1 MKTLLK
7 TLCQTSMQAA
17 VARQASLTKP
27 AGSLGRLEEMAIWL
41 AGCQG
46 RVCPKIERPWI
57 SVFAADHGVTE
68 EGVSA
73 FPAVVTQEMVKN
85 FAAGGAAIT
94 VLARENGAQF
104 EVVDVGVFNDVA
116 PLPSLIS
123 ARVAAGSSNFKLQ
136 PAMTEAQ
143 LQAALTAGEAA
154 VERALAAGA
163 DLFIGGEMGIGNTT
177 AAAAMISRLC
187 NAPLETIV
195 GHGTGINDEQKQHK
209 TKVIQTA
216 LDLHRAA
223 MTDAMSVL
231 QHIGGLEIAALTGA
245 YLHCARHGLPMV
257 IDGVISCAAA
267 LVACKV
273 APKAKAWM
281 VFAHQSVEPAQQ
293 AVFSDL
299 AVDPLIDLQMRLGEG
314 SGAALAIPLI
324 KLACALHAQM
334 ATFEQAGVSGAD

>member
-1 MKTLLK
+1 MKS
-7 TLCQTSMQAA
+7 LCQTSLQTAA
-17 VARQASLTKP
+17 ARQAMLTKP
-27 AGSLGRLEEMAIWL
+27 AGSLGRLEELAIWL

-46 RVCPKIERPWI
+46 EVCPEIKLPWI
-57 SVFAADHGVTE
+57 SVFAADHGVTA

-104 EVVDVGVFNDVA
+104 EVVDVGVFNDVTA
-116 PLPSLIS
+116 DLGPLPNLVSV
-123 ARVAAGSSNFKLQ
+123 RVASGSANFMQ
-136 PAMTEAQ
+136 QAAMTESE
-143 LQAALTAGEAA
+143 LQAALQAGEAA

-177 AAAAMISRLC
+177 AAAAIISQLC
-187 NAPLETIV
+187 DVPIETVV
-195 GHGTGINDEQKQHK
+195 GHGTGINDKQKQHK
-209 TKVIQTA
+209 AKVIQTA
-216 LDLHRAA
+216 LDLHRHA
-223 MTDAMSVL
+223 MTDAMGVL
-231 QHIGGLEIAALTGA
+231 RHVGGLEIAALTGA
-245 YLHCARHGLPMV
+245 YLHGARHGLPMV

-267 LVACKV
+267 LLACKV
-273 APKAKAWM
+273 APQAKEWM
-281 VFAHQSVEPAQQ
+281 VFGHQSVEPAQQ
-293 AVFSDL
+293 AVFADL
-299 AVDPLIDLQMRLGEG
+299 GVAPLIDLQMRLGEG

>member
-1 MKTLLK
+1 MKS
-7 TLCQTSMQAA
+7 LCQTSMHAA
-17 VARQASLTKP
+17 AARQAMLTKP
-27 AGSLGRLEEMAIWL
+27 AGSLGRLEELAIWL

-46 RVCPKIERPWI
+46 EVCPEIKLPWI

-104 EVVDVGVFNDVA
+104 EVVDVGVFNNVA
-116 PLPSLIS
+116 PLPNLVSV
-123 ARVAAGSSNFKLQ
+123 RVACGSANFMQ
-136 PAMTEAQ
+136 QAAMTESE
-143 LQAALTAGEAA
+143 LQASLQAGEAA

-177 AAAAMISRLC
+177 AAAAIISQLC
-187 NAPLETIV
+187 GVPVATIV
-195 GHGTGINDEQKQHK
+195 GHGTGINDDQKQHK
-209 TKVIQTA
+209 AKVIQTA
-216 LDLHRAA
+216 LDLHRPA
-223 MTDAMSVL
+223 MSDAMSVL
-231 QHIGGLEIAALTGA
+231 RHVGGLEIAALSGA

-267 LVACKV
+267 LVVCRV
-273 APKAKAWM
+273 APDAKHWM
-281 VFAHQSVEPAQQ
+281 VFGHQSVEPAQQ
-293 AVFSDL
+293 AVFADL
-299 AVDPLIDLQMRLGEG
+299 AVTPLIDLQMRLGEG

-334 ATFEQAGVSGAD
+334 ATFEQAGVSNAD

>member
-1 MKTLLK
+1 MKA
-7 TLCQTSMQAA
+7 LCQTSLQAA

-46 RVCPKIERPWI
+46 TVCPQITLPWI

-94 VLARENGAQF
+94 VLARENGARF

-116 PLPSLIS
+116 PLPNLVTV
-123 ARVAAGSSNFKLQ
+123 RVAAGSANLMRQ
-136 PAMTEAQ
+136 PAMTENE
-143 LQAALTAGEAA
+143 LQAALKAGEAA

-177 AAAAMISRLC
+177 AAAAIISQLC
-187 NAPLETIV
+187 DVPIETIT
-195 GHGTGINDEQKQHK
+195 GHGTGINHQQKQHK
-209 TKVIQTA
+209 AQVIQTA
-216 LDLHRAA
+216 LDLHRHA

-231 QHIGGLEIAALTGA
+231 RHVGGLEIAALVGA

-267 LVACKV
+267 LVACRV
-273 APKAKAWM
+273 APDAREWM
-281 VFAHQSVEPAQQ
+281 LFGHQSVEPAQQ
-293 AVFSDL
+293 AVFTDL
-299 AVDPLIDLQMRLGEG
+299 QVTPLIDLQMRLGEG
-314 SGAALAIPLI
+314 SGAAMAIPLI

-334 ATFEQAGVSGAD
+334 ATFEQAGVSGAN

>member
-1 MKTLLK
+1 MKP
-7 TLCQTSMQAA
+7 LCQTSMQAA

-46 RVCPKIERPWI
+46 KVCPKIERPWI

-104 EVVDVGVFNDVA
+104 EVVDIGVFNDVA
-116 PLPSLIS
+116 PLPNLIS

-209 TKVIQTA
+209 AKVIQTA

-273 APKAKAWM
+273 APQAKAWM
-281 VFAHQSVEPAQQ
+281 VFGHQSVEPAQQ
-293 AVFSDL
+293 AVFADL
-299 AVDPLIDLQMRLGEG
+299 AVEPLIDLQMRLGEG

>member
-177 AAAAMISRLC
+177 AAAAMISQLC

-209 TKVIQTA
+209 AKVIQTA

-281 VFAHQSVEPAQQ
+281 VFGHQSVEPAQQ